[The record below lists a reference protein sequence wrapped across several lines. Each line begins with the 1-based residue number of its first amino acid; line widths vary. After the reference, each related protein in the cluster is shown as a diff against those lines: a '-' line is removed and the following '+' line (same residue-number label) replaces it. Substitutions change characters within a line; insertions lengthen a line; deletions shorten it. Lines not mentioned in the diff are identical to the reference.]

1 MRISDWSSDVCSSD
15 LQAPFQA
22 PLPVLPASPGF
33 PPAMLK
39 FLLLSLIITGVWYG
53 FRYVNRP
60 RGGGQPPAR
69 PKTPPASPS
78 QAQPQAPAQMR
89 AEDMTACPVRSE
101 EHTSEL
107 QSLMRIS
114 YAVFCLKKKTNNKH
128 T

>member
-69 PKTPPASPS
+69 PKTPPDSPS

-89 AEDMTACPVRSE
+89 AEDMTARSE

-107 QSLMRIS
+107 QSLMRTS
-114 YAVFCLKKKTNNKH
+114 YAVFC
-128 T
+128 